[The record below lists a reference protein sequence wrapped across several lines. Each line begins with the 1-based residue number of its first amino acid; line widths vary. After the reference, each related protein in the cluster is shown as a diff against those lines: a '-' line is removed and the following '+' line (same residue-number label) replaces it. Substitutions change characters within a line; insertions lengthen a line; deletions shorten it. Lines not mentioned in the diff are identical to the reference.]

1 MTATTD
7 VYSKC
12 GEFTVKHGR
21 AEDTIAAYRASNGQA
36 DFSDCLIL
44 FNGEAGKYPNAIAR
58 LDAWNQHWNL
68 STEASRHA
76 LIYCFLR
83 CNGEPPAQIFPL
95 IFTNACQTAGA
106 AGCDLRTAGRKS
118 AFWFDVAYEAS
129 PYRPP
134 GVTSLNFAAFTY
146 LRMEQSVSA
155 SVLAFQMGLSEFSL
169 VQERPRGTAVSYGDG
184 ELAHCLVWD
193 RGVHCKRASKTIG
206 EAPSAATVRL
216 VLGGNPTTRD
226 CASGL
231 LQAGSFDFHMRSRLD
246 ALDPSIRYR
255 RTVPGTQPAAATLQF
270 ALCDKDSAT
279 ETPLTVR
286 CRINPLFADDPD
298 RTDFRF
304 HLDNAREMS
313 LSGTFIAPDHSR
325 LGLAIVDEVSG
336 LCWNRQAGSAAA
348 NPDLYFSP
356 SGEYKLTA
364 PPGHAT
370 RDTNSGFSIACGL
383 RADETVYFPAAETR
397 IRFVPGQAGSVVVPV
412 DSETS
417 PPHLSSDDTTS
428 FVSFDQATY
437 TCQPLDAALYRQSGP
452 VLVPAP
458 PPVTLAAGT
467 AIPLIPHAGARNS
480 QAAVQVLV
488 EKTAVS
494 AARTATILASRER
507 SARASTP
514 ITAGASEMV
523 TPQGLRI
530 KVGADGVWTAA
541 LLHGENNAEKV
552 TMIVDKPLQRAIRHG
567 DLFAVVGGSKLSG
580 TLAVSGDMKVPLPA
594 GSDFDSILVM
604 KLCRGSFADWLSKPA
619 AWAGVSG
626 LPVAAEGMA
635 EWLQNHI
642 GGAVGSSD
650 PNYAY
655 LSRLLTDESWTG
667 LVFVNI
673 PLKGDKV
680 KLPAVFD
687 QFSASLS
694 AADGLCLHYVAVP
707 LSGLGLDIACN
718 QVNGLVDYTD
728 AEYAAACL
736 ENSANAD
743 APVPFTCS
751 LPNERVL
758 RLSARIEKSVITDA
772 RYLVQIRVPELFGSS
787 VDAVLGSNGEDLNWV
802 ESCLMLT
809 GGEQME
815 DGIKRPAFSQLRPVR
830 YRLGCQAIDSVAVD
844 QVQRLGGVSGKA
856 MRLTVSGSV
865 DFTRIADFDLLS
877 FGAAAD
883 DVPGGLQFT
892 GLLLEQKDEAG
903 AESDTAPL
911 RCSYANLA
919 LTMADGNAANAPRA
933 DSLFRE
939 FPLTLK
945 RLTWGVK
952 GASTNIPKGYIAVD
966 TGRSLSPLG
975 NVDWMGLQGAMT
987 IGSTGP
993 LGDDSAMDVSVILA
1007 WDPAAAQMGKPAM
1020 AVWMRLPGSDGASL
1034 PGIQNLVSIGFGEIC
1049 LERSAQ
1055 KGRASSFCLSFLD
1068 AGIKVFNKTFPPG
1081 ASMGLRLAA
1090 RPASSGADFSLEK
1103 RALGWVGY
1111 ILNKDRQPFAH

>member
-1 MTATTD
+1 MTATND
-7 VYSKC
+7 VYGLYGKYPVDP
-12 GEFTVKHGR
+12 EKP
-21 AEDTIAAYRASNGQA
+21 EETIAAYRIENGQA

-44 FNGEAGKYPNAIAR
+44 FNNKKGRYPETISR
-58 LDAWNQHWNL
+58 LDAWNKYWNL
-68 STEASRHA
+68 STDDIRFA

-83 CNGEPPAQIFPL
+83 CNGKPPDEIFPL
-95 IFTNACQTAGA
+95 LFTNAYQTAGM

-118 AFWFDVAYEAS
+118 AFWFDVASQAS

-134 GVTSLNFAAFTY
+134 GATSLNFAAFS
-146 LRMEQSVSA
+146 LLEIGPNASA

-169 VQERPRGTAVSYGDG
+169 VQKRPHGTAVSYGDV
-184 ELAHCLVWD
+184 ELAHCLVWKP
-193 RGVHCKRASKTIG
+193 GVHCKRASKIIG
-206 EAPSAATVRL
+206 EAPSEAKVRL
-216 VLGGNPTTRD
+216 VLGGNPATRD
-226 CASGL
+226 TASGL
-231 LQAGSFDFHMRSRLD
+231 LQAGSFDFSMQSRLD

-255 RTVPGTQPAAATLQF
+255 RVVPGARAGADTLQF

-279 ETPLTVR
+279 ETKLTVR
-286 CRINPLFADDPD
+286 CRINPLFADDPAK
-298 RTDFRF
+298 TDFRF
-304 HLDNAREMS
+304 HLDNAQEMP
-313 LSGTFIAPDHSR
+313 LSGTFIAPDHAR
-325 LGLAIVDEVSG
+325 LGLAIIDQVSG
-336 LCWNRQAGSAAA
+336 LCWNRQAGSTAA
-348 NPDLYFSP
+348 NPNLYFSP

-370 RDTNSGFSIACGL
+370 RGANSGFSLACGL
-383 RADETVYFPAAETR
+383 RADETVHFPGQETR
-397 IRFVPGQAGSVVVPV
+397 IRFVPGQAASILVPA
-412 DSETS
+412 DAENNPAEFSCE
-417 PPHLSSDDTTS
+417 DTTS
-428 FVSFDQATY
+428 FVSFNQATY
-437 TCQPLDAALYRQSGP
+437 TCQPLDAALYSQSGP
-452 VLVPAP
+452 ILVPAP
-458 PPVTLAAGT
+458 PPVGLAAGT
-467 AIPLIPHAGARNS
+467 AIPLIPHAGARNT
-480 QAAVQVLV
+480 QPAVQVVV
-488 EKTAVS
+488 EKTAV
-494 AARTATILASRER
+494 ATARTAAILTPRER
-507 SARASTP
+507 SERASPP
-514 ITAGASEMV
+514 ITAGAGEMV

-530 KVGADGVWTAA
+530 KVGANGVWTAA
-541 LLHGENNAEKV
+541 LLHGNNNAETV
-552 TMIVDKPLQRAIRHG
+552 TMVVDEPLQRAIRHG

-580 TLAVSGDMKVPLPA
+580 TLAVSGDMKVTLPI
-594 GSDFDSILVM
+594 GGDFDSILVM
-604 KLCRGSFADWLSKPA
+604 KLCRGSFVDWLAKPA

-635 EWLQNHI
+635 QWLQNHI
-642 GGAVGSSD
+642 GSAAGSSD

-667 LVFVNI
+667 LLFVNI

-680 KLPAVFD
+680 KLPTVFD
-687 QFSASLS
+687 QFSASLA

-718 QVNGLVDYTD
+718 EVNGLVNYTD
-728 AEYAAACL
+728 AEYAAACM
-736 ENSANAD
+736 EDSANAD

-787 VDAVLGSNGEDLNWV
+787 VDAVLANNGDDLHWV

-809 GGEQME
+809 GGEQVE
-815 DGIKRPAFSQLRPVR
+815 DGVKRPAFSQLRPVR
-830 YRLGCQAIDSVAVD
+830 YRLGCQAIESIAID

-856 MRLTVSGSV
+856 MRLAVSGSV
-865 DFTRIADFDLLS
+865 DFVRVADFDLLS
-877 FGAAAD
+877 FGATAD
-883 DVPGGLQFT
+883 NVPGGLQFT

-903 AESDTAPL
+903 SESDNAPL
-911 RCSYANLA
+911 RCSYTNLA

-933 DSLFRE
+933 GSLFRE

-945 RLTWGVK
+945 RLARGAK

-975 NVDWMGLQGAMT
+975 NVDWMGLQGSMT

-993 LGDDSAMDVSVILA
+993 LGDDSAMDVSVIIA

-1034 PGIQNLVSIGFGEIC
+1034 PGIQNLVSLGFGEIC
-1049 LERSAQ
+1049 LERTAQ

-1111 ILNKDRQPFAH
+1111 ILNKDRQPFAQ